1 MVVMPKNFLGGL
13 QIIHLCSQITFTL
26 KMIKNRIER
35 WEAKEISQNKEMTD
49 RTEYKFIF
57 CIFYY
62 LIEDTYLQYKCMTL
76 NIKNIW

>member
-49 RTEYKFIF
+49 RTEYKFILHF
-57 CIFYY
+57 LLFNWR
-62 LIEDTYLQYKCMTL
+62 DTLTL
-76 NIKNIW
+76 